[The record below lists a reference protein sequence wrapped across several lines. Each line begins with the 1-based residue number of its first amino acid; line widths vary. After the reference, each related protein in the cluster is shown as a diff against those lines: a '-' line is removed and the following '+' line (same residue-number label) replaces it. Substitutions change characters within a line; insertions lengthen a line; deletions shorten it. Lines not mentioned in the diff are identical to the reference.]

1 MDDELRARR
10 EPGRRF
16 GALAEEHAADF
27 ARRADAHDR
36 YGRFQAEGIEAMIAK
51 WTLQPNTISI
61 VDKAMTVSGGAGYM
75 SKHPLSRLYRD
86 VRAGPSMQPFAP
98 YGALE
103 FIVKSPR

>member
-1 MDDELRARR
+1 MNCGRGGSRA
-10 EPGRRF
+10 
-16 GALAEEHAADF
+16 GASSHLPKSTPPTS
-27 ARRADAHDR
+27 RGVPTRTTR
-36 YGRFQAEGIEAMIAK
+36 YGSFPAQSIEAMIAK
-51 WTLQPNTISI
+51 WTPQRNTISI

-98 YGALE
+98 YEALE